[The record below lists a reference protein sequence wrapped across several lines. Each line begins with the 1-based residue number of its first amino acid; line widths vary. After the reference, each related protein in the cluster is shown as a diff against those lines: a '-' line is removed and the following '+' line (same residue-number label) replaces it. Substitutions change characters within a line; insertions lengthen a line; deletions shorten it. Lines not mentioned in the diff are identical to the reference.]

1 MTPWRGIVGG
11 RGLWAP
17 EATKLRATRVYDGFL
32 ARVAELADAP
42 ALGAGARRAWGFES
56 PLSHRIAQ
64 PFATGWLVPEQHD
77 ARVERLGPKEL
88 KADLCV
94 VLKRPLAPAPYGRM
108 KPESQLVDEVVR
120 NQMAGELT
128 AADGEEISVELF
140 LQFRYGVRHI
150 PLDHRGVPRQRLPQR
165 P

>member
-1 MTPWRGIVGG
+1 LLDPGGGLLGG

-77 ARVERLGPKEL
+77 AESNVSEPKEL

-94 VLKRPLAPAPYGRM
+94 VLKRPLA
-108 KPESQLVDEVVR
+108 
-120 NQMAGELT
+120 
-128 AADGEEISVELF
+128 
-140 LQFRYGVRHI
+140 
-150 PLDHRGVPRQRLPQR
+150 R
-165 P
+165 PHTVG

>member
-1 MTPWRGIVGG
+1 
-11 RGLWAP
+11 
-17 EATKLRATRVYDGFL
+17 
-32 ARVAELADAP
+32 
-42 ALGAGARRAWGFES
+42 
-56 PLSHRIAQ
+56 
-64 PFATGWLVPEQHD
+64 
-77 ARVERLGPKEL
+77 
-88 KADLCV
+88 
-94 VLKRPLAPAPYGRM
+94 M

-150 PLDHRGVPRQRLPQR
+150 PLDQRGVPRQRLPQR